1 MKDFFEGIASLFQDV
16 LFIPFDLLRVDIQP
30 DSWWAAN
37 GVNLIFLF
45 IGLVFFAYWM
55 KQLKIFSKTENTQED
70 EETYLI

>member
-45 IGLVFFAYWM
+45 
-55 KQLKIFSKTENTQED
+55 
-70 EETYLI
+70 

>member
-30 DSWWAAN
+30 ESWLAAN
-37 GVNLIFLF
+37 VVNFIFLL

-55 KQLKIFSKTENTQED
+55 KQLKIFSKSENTKED
-70 EETYLI
+70 GETFLI

>member
-30 DSWWAAN
+30 ESWLAAN
-37 GVNLIFLF
+37 VVNFIFLL

-55 KQLKIFSKTENTQED
+55 KQLKIFSKSENTKED
-70 EETYLI
+70 KETFLI